1 MKPSSQPPDV
11 SPSAS
16 AHEASPPVDGT
27 PAPSS
32 VASPAPLPWYRSPAL
47 WPSLLGIMLVLCCL
61 WLIWF
66 QWTNYQQRSAQ
77 VNLELQELRARRA
90 LWQAEADRLRA
101 GLTEDPCLAAQ
112 SLQRSPVL
120 PPVLVPS
127 PTDTPPSST
136 DTPPSPV
143 TDPPATTENTQTFTP
158 PANTSPAQP
167 EQDTQKAPPATMAD
181 MMEQATVLVLAQG
194 KKGISMGTGFF
205 IDPGFILTNQHVVGT
220 NPQHIWVINK
230 ATRGITDATLTAAS
244 NTKGQDYAV
253 LKLPPVAGV
262 QPLTFAPTVQRTDR
276 VSAWGFPNAVT
287 ADDPQFQA
295 LLSGKGNTSPEVVYT
310 DGVVSVILNRKPPLI
325 VHTATVSQG
334 NSGGPLVNAQGQ
346 VVGIN
351 TYIRLDEESYRQSS
365 LAIMNPDVLQFLKSH
380 NIPFTLSAP
389 ATTPAAPAAQ
399 PAAGTK
405 KD

>member
-1 MKPSSQPPDV
+1 MNPSPLPPDV
-11 SPSAS
+11 
-16 AHEASPPVDGT
+16 PPTAVA
-27 PAPSS
+27 PA
-32 VASPAPLPWYRSPAL
+32 ALPWYRNAVL
-47 WPSLLGIMLVLCCL
+47 WPSLLGIVLVLCCL
-61 WLIWF
+61 WLIWV
-66 QWTNYQQRSAQ
+66 QWTNYQQKNAL
-77 VNLELQELRARRA
+77 VTLELQELRARRA

-101 GLTEDPCLAAQ
+101 ALTEDPCLAAQ
-112 SLQRSPVL
+112 NLQRSPVL

-127 PTDTPPSST
+127 PNTQS
-136 DTPPSPV
+136 SPV
-143 TDPPATTENTQTFTP
+143 TDPPAHAENTPHFTP
-158 PANTSPAQP
+158 PTDTNTAQP
-167 EQDTQKAPPATMAD
+167 EQDAQKSPPATMAD
-181 MMEQATVLVLAQG
+181 MMEQATVLVLSEG
-194 KKGISMGTGFF
+194 EKGISMGTGFF
-205 IDPGFILTNQHVVGT
+205 IAPGFILTNQHVVGA

-230 ATRGITDATLTAAS
+230 ATRGITAATLTAAS

-295 LLSGKGNTSPEVVYT
+295 LLKGQGNTSPEVVYT

-365 LAIMNPDVLQFLKSH
+365 LAIMNPDVLHFLQSH

-389 ATTPAAPAAQ
+389 AATPAAPAAQ